1 MSACA
6 AGEEVFTHAL
16 VNAVRLL
23 LIAFFPKTWLTR
35 TVMQSL
41 YVTVHRKTDHFLQ
54 KLKFRLLL
62 LVNTSIFA
70 ECNGS

>member
-23 LIAFFPKTWLTR
+23 LIAFFPKT
-35 TVMQSL
+35 
-41 YVTVHRKTDHFLQ
+41 
-54 KLKFRLLL
+54 
-62 LVNTSIFA
+62 
-70 ECNGS
+70 